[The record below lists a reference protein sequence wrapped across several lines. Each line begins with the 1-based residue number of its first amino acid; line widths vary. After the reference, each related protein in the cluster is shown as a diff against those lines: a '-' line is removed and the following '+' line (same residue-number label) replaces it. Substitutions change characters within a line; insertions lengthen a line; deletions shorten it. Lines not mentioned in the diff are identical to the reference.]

1 MTTIKLKNGSGAP
14 DAADLVQGEVALDLT
29 NKRIYSENA
38 SGTVIEMGTSPS
50 TIDINAGTIDGT
62 VIGGASAAAGTFTT
76 ANATTVDTTN
86 IEVTNVKAK
95 DGTASATIA
104 DSTGVMTIASSV
116 LTTADINGGTID
128 GTVIGGSTPEAI
140 SGTTGS
146 FSGILD
152 VATPQEAGVGPVLR
166 LRNTSNTSATGQ
178 GGQILF
184 SHGNNIGRTFR
195 ITTKSSG
202 TFGRDAAMIF
212 ENESNG
218 GGLLERMRIAS
229 NGDISFYE
237 DTGTT
242 PKFFWDA
249 STERLGIG
257 NVAPTTTLDVT
268 GTITADGLTVD
279 GSVLF
284 DKTTSG
290 VNKVLINASSGNNS
304 RLVFCEG
311 ASASE
316 KYNIGFQSADSS
328 FTIYHSA
335 GSATRFM
342 LANNG
347 DISFYEDTGTTPKL
361 FWDASA
367 ESLGIGTSSP
377 LSALDVSNSF
387 ITVSKGAATTGRIG
401 ASDYIVGGTDNDFV
415 VQSSGT
421 GVTRFVQT
429 STEAMRID
437 SSGNLLVGST
447 TSSLTSGDGFVFT
460 PDANVAGAK
469 TGYATDTQTCWN
481 MYSSGA
487 AAYRFYVGWGG
498 TVFATNTTISAI
510 SDQRLKENIQDLDA
524 GLDKIMALKP
534 RQFDWKE
541 SKGKNVKGD
550 RGFIAQEFEQVFPDL
565 IDEWKDP
572 APEGEDPYKSVRA
585 DLIPVLVKAIQEQQ
599 AIIDSLKSR
608 LDAAGL

>member
-437 SSGNLLVGST
+437 SSGNLLVGTT

-481 MYSSGA
+481 MYSNGA

-541 SKGKNVKGD
+541 GKGKNVKGD

-572 APEGEDPYKSVRA
+572 APESEDPYKSVRA

>member
-128 GTVIGGSTPEAI
+128 GTVIGGSTPAAI

-184 SHGNNIGRTFR
+184 SHGNNVGRTFR

-541 SKGKNVKGD
+541 GKGKNVKGD

>member
-437 SSGNLLVGST
+437 SSGNLLVG
-447 TSSLTSGDGFVFT
+447 DY
-460 PDANVAGAK
+460 D
-469 TGYATDTQTCWN
+469 
-481 MYSSGA
+481 
-487 AAYRFYVGWGG
+487 
-498 TVFATNTTISAI
+498 
-510 SDQRLKENIQDLDA
+510 
-524 GLDKIMALKP
+524 
-534 RQFDWKE
+534 
-541 SKGKNVKGD
+541 
-550 RGFIAQEFEQVFPDL
+550 FIPN
-565 IDEWKDP
+565 
-572 APEGEDPYKSVRA
+572 
-585 DLIPVLVKAIQEQQ
+585 
-599 AIIDSLKSR
+599 
-608 LDAAGL
+608 